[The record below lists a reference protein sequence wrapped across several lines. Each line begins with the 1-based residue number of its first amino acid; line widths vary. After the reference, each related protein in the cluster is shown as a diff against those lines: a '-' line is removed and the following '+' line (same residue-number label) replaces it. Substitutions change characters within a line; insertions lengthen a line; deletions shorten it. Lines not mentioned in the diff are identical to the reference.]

1 MNEDSNEEHE
11 DEEIAGDQT
20 SGSDDASMASAQ
32 PPKVTGEVETK
43 KNGSSAV
50 KSIFHMLILLGGLVV
65 GGGRALRRI
74 APDTYS
80 TLTRLFDAAPDVSRT
95 RPSFREQPRKFRILN
110 PEIESLDLQP
120 KSMVESGRTLS
131 ELGQNIA
138 DLYRE
143 VDQMFQDQEV
153 LRHDLIRSQDDQR
166 NLAIL
171 CALLHEVSI
180 ERVLFDT
187 EELDRHQ
194 EFYAKAQECLGP
206 LPQNAR
212 KAILGFLFQA
222 SGNFSSTNRVAAGNP
237 LLSERKVQVLLQLRA
252 VREAMSRINND
263 RHESTATGL
272 QAPLP

>member
-1 MNEDSNEEHE
+1 MNEDFKEEHD

-80 TLTRLFDAAPDVSRT
+80 TLTRLFDAAPDVSRA
-95 RPSFREQPRKFRILN
+95 RPSIREQPRKLRLEN
-110 PEIESLDLQP
+110 PEVESLDLQP
-120 KSMVESGRTLS
+120 KSYFEDGRALTESGK
-131 ELGQNIA
+131 NIA
-138 DLYRE
+138 DLYRQ
-143 VDQMFQDQEV
+143 VDQMFQDQGET
-153 LRHDLIRSQDDQR
+153 RHELIRSPVDQR

-206 LPQNAR
+206 LPQNER

-222 SGNFSSTNRVAAGNP
+222 SGNFSSTNRVAAGDP
-237 LLSERKVQVLLQLRA
+237 LLSERKKQVLLQLRA

-263 RHESTATGL
+263 RQESTATEP

>member
-1 MNEDSNEEHE
+1 MSDDSSVEHD
-11 DEEIAGDQT
+11 DEEISDDQT
-20 SGSDDASMASAQ
+20 SGPDDASPASAP

-50 KSIFHMLILLGGLVV
+50 KSIFHMLILVGGLIV

-80 TLTRLFDAAPDVSRT
+80 TLTRLFDAAPDVSRA
-95 RPSFREQPRKFRILN
+95 RPSIREQARKLRLEN
-110 PEIESLDLQP
+110 PEVESLDLQP
-120 KSMVESGRTLS
+120 KSYFEDGRALT
-131 ELGQNIA
+131 EFGKNIA

-143 VDQMFQDQEV
+143 VDQMLQDQEV

-166 NLAIL
+166 NLAIV

-212 KAILGFLFQA
+212 KTILGFLFQA
-222 SGNFSSTNRVAAGNP
+222 SGNFSSTNRVAAGDP

-263 RHESTATGL
+263 RQESTATGR